1 LYTVRIGT
9 EAYTYC
15 VVKVNTAGYFIL
27 QKDHLEGEI
36 FPKLHYSARVY
47 DGRLAGSRLQQLL
60 LRGTMNIHL
69 WLHLF

>member
-1 LYTVRIGT
+1 MYTVRIGT

-36 FPKLHYSARVY
+36 FPKLHYSARCMMA
-47 DGRLAGSRLQQLL
+47 DLQD
-60 LRGTMNIHL
+60 RGYSNSC
-69 WLHLF
+69 